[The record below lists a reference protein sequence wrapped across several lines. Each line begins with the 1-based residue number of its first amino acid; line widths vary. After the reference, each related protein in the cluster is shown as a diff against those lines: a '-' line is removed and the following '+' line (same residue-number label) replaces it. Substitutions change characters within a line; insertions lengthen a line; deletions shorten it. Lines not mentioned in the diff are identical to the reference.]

1 MPLFSA
7 NDCLDDVKEKFF
19 SGNMNHGAFAC
30 LIFFFQA
37 FFFYLQ
43 QFH

>member
-19 SGNMNHGAFAC
+19 SGNMDHGAFAC
-30 LIFFFQA
+30 LIFF
-37 FFFYLQ
+37 
-43 QFH
+43 